1 MQNPILRFDNTKRE
15 FYTILRKRVDQY
27 FSSQH
32 TKKTGTPSLYVKSVL
47 MLCIYLMPMVLL
59 SYFNIA
65 SFWFIIFLALIC
77 GLGMAGIGLCVM
89 HDANH
94 HSFSSSKLIN
104 RLVGYLSMILLGGF
118 ALNWRIQHN
127 VIHHTYTNIP
137 GYDED
142 IDPPSPLLRFE
153 PESTLRWFHKAQW
166 LYAWILY
173 GLMTLSWYITKD
185 YKQLI
190 RYYKKGLLATE
201 QKTFTVEFIKLII
214 NKILYTC
221 FILLPFIYNPQLTFG
236 LWFLFFLITHFT
248 AGAILAL
255 IFQSAHV
262 VTPAVYPMPSD
273 AGQIE
278 SSWAEHQL
286 ATTANFSPKSK
297 WFSWLI
303 GGLNYQIEHHLFPN
317 ISHVHYSKIAPI
329 VIETAKEFNLSYH
342 QFKSFGAALMSHQ
355 KMLWSLG
362 RA

>member
-15 FYTILRKRVDQY
+15 FYTTLRKRVDQY
-27 FSSQH
+27 FLNNHIQ
-32 TKKTGTPSLYVKSVL
+32 KTGTSSLFIKSAL
-47 MLCIYLMPMVLL
+47 MLCIYLIPILLL
-59 SYFNIA
+59 SFLTID
-65 SFWFIIFLALIC
+65 SVWFIILLALIC
-77 GLGMAGIGLCVM
+77 GKGMAGIGLCVM

-94 HSFSSSKLIN
+94 HSYSSSKFIN
-104 RLVGYLSMILLGGF
+104 RLVGNLSMIVLGGF

-142 IDPPSPLLRFE
+142 IDPRSPLLRFE
-153 PESTLRWFHKAQW
+153 PESRLRWFHKAQW

-173 GLMTLSWYITKD
+173 GLMTLTWYVIKD
-185 YKQLI
+185 FNQLI
-190 RYYKKGLLATE
+190 RYKKKGLLATE
-201 QKTFTVEFIKLII
+201 QKTFSSELFKLFL
-214 NKILYTC
+214 NKILYTF
-221 FILLPFIYNPQLTFG
+221 FILSPFLINPQLSFG
-236 LWFLFFLITHFT
+236 EWLIFFLITHFT

-262 VTPAVYPMPSD
+262 VTPAAYPMPTE
-273 AGQIE
+273 AGQME
-278 SSWAEHQL
+278 RSWAEHQL
-286 ATTANFSPKSK
+286 ATTANFSPNSK

-342 QFKSFGAALMSHQ
+342 QFKSFGAALLSHQ